1 MLKPIVDSCLVI
13 EHLHQGSEDE
23 PLAYFYCKAD
33 EPERRNPADILR
45 SIVRQLCCQKGRPV
59 MGAVSAIYRDRE
71 EDGFADGALTI
82 AESVDLII
90 NLAEHHQTVIIVID
104 AFDECEAMLRPDFIA
119 ALEKVLHQSLA
130 LIKIFITSRNN
141 IDIVRRM
148 DAYPDISIME
158 SDTAEDLKRFVEA
171 DVERVIRERR
181 LLDGDVSG
189 DLKEFVIRTLS
200 TGAQGM

>member
-1 MLKPIVDSCLVI
+1 M
-13 EHLHQGSEDE
+13 
-23 PLAYFYCKAD
+23 
-33 EPERRNPADILR
+33 
-45 SIVRQLCCQKGRPV
+45 
-59 MGAVSAIYRDRE
+59 
-71 EDGFADGALTI
+71 
-82 AESVDLII
+82 
-90 NLAEHHQTVIIVID
+90 
-104 AFDECEAMLRPDFIA
+104 
-119 ALEKVLHQSLA
+119 
-130 LIKIFITSRNN
+130 
-141 IDIVRRM
+141 DIVRRM